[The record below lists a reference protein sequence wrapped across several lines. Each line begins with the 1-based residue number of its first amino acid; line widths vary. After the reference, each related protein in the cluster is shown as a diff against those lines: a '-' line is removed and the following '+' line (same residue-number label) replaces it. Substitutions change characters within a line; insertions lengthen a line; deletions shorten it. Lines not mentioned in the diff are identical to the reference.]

1 MIEMGQR
8 VANGDDVLAMSHRQH
23 VRKSG
28 EPCVLLG
35 LRGDPVAR
43 FYDYDQFHPDLIA
56 SVAPLS
62 GSRPCKKALELFFP
76 GHRHKSRGKV
86 RNIFRKIK
94 KYIRKSLSPASV
106 DKSVNKVAPPPKY
119 RAFLNLQDVFA

>member
-43 FYDYDQFHPDLIA
+43 FYDYDQF
-56 SVAPLS
+56 
-62 GSRPCKKALELFFP
+62 CEQ
-76 GHRHKSRGKV
+76 
-86 RNIFRKIK
+86 
-94 KYIRKSLSPASV
+94 
-106 DKSVNKVAPPPKY
+106 PK
-119 RAFLNLQDVFA
+119 